1 MNKTQY
7 KNSSTDIKFH
17 SISHRKWCENILFFL
32 ILLIKCIIIYILYM
46 YKDLYYSFKN
56 IKYIMCIYLKYNLV
70 LLYAEINNILIN

>member
-1 MNKTQY
+1 
-7 KNSSTDIKFH
+7 
-17 SISHRKWCENILFFL
+17 
-32 ILLIKCIIIYILYM
+32 M